1 VVAEVTRVFH
11 DGRLKIGLMM
21 LKPRAKQSQGPGH
34 YLGVWNRQMVEP
46 NGRLPAAKE
55 HWWLTSALGK
65 TSGKEEALAGG
76 FLLYP
81 GGEREGAL
89 SRMSVMVGQ

>member
-1 VVAEVTRVFH
+1 VAAEVTRVFH

-55 HWWLTSALGK
+55 RWWLTSALGK
-65 TSGKEEALAGG
+65 TSGKRKLWPAGS
-76 FLLYP
+76 FYTP
-81 GGEREGAL
+81 EERERVRGPAC
-89 SRMSVMVGQ
+89 R